1 MQKNARR
8 LSGRIVAFGVSAA
21 IMFSGMTMDI
31 QAKEST
37 GLPSAGIDF
46 YLASV
51 TSNWSSIGTRPKTV
65 ASKDGS
71 SRTFKV
77 VVVTVAILVPTSF
90 ASATASSPVTQYS
103 AFTNPVTEPEVISYQ
118 PSCSEINSPT
128 DLSYNLP
135 RISPSSLGI
144 LRTFT

>member
-46 YLASV
+46 YLASDG
-51 TSNWSSIGTRPKTV
+51 TSVKNL
-65 ASKDGS
+65 KDQKDETGS
-71 SRTFKV
+71 ACTCRRYGMS
-77 VVVTVAILVPTSF
+77 
-90 ASATASSPVTQYS
+90 
-103 AFTNPVTEPEVISYQ
+103 
-118 PSCSEINSPT
+118 
-128 DLSYNLP
+128 
-135 RISPSSLGI
+135 
-144 LRTFT
+144 